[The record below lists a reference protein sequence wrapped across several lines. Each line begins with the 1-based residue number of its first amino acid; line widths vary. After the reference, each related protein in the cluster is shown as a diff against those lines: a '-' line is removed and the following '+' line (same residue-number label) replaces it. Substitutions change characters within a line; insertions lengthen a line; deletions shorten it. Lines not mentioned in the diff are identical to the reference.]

1 MSRIQAFDSSVNVLK
16 ALLWEHDGADK
27 LVKLAT
33 LKQEWYEKNHSEFW
47 DNWVRDVFNI
57 DTANQ
62 FGLAVWGRILDVKMQ
77 VTSAPDVG
85 KAAFGFG
92 TANRNFERGNFAN
105 KSSNTVGLTLDQQRL
120 VIRLRYF
127 KLTAR
132 GTVPETNRFLKQ
144 IFTDTGQGRVFVTDP
159 YDMSF
164 VTYFFEQAPNSQVQ
178 FILDNYDLL
187 PRPAGV
193 GIKYQ
198 VQPRPSFGFGAE
210 HLNFERGNFGA

>member
-92 TANRNFERGNFAN
+92 TANKNFQNGNFGN
-105 KSSNTVGLTLDQQRL
+105 RNSNTVGLTVDQQRL

-144 IFTDTGQGRVFVTDP
+144 IFTDEGQGRVFVTDP

-164 VTYFFEQAPNSQVQ
+164 VTYFFEQAPTSQVQ

-198 VQPRPSFGFGAE
+198 LQVRPSFGFGTN
-210 HLNFERGNFGA
+210 HLNYERGNFGA

>member
-1 MSRIQAFDSSVNVLK
+1 MSRIQAFDASVNVLK

-27 LVKLAT
+27 LVMLAR
-33 LKQEWYEKNHSEFW
+33 LKQEWYERNQSEFW
-47 DNWVRDVFNI
+47 TNWVRDVFNI

-62 FGLAVWGRILDVKMQ
+62 FGLSVWGRILDVPMQ

-85 KAAFGFG
+85 KVAWGFG
-92 TANRNFERGNFAN
+92 SSNANFERGNFGN
-105 KSSNTVGLTLDQQRL
+105 KNSNTIGLTVEQQRL
-120 VIRLRYF
+120 IIRLRYF

-132 GTVPETNRFLKQ
+132 GTVPETNRFLAK
-144 IFTDTGQGRVFVTDP
+144 IFEGKGRVFVTDP

-164 VTYFFEQAPNSQVQ
+164 VTYFFEQAPDSQTQ

-198 VQPRPSFGFGAE
+198 LQVRPSFGFGPN
-210 HLNFERGNFGA
+210 HLNFGNGNFGA

>member
-47 DNWVRDVFNI
+47 NNWVRDVFNI

-92 TANRNFERGNFAN
+92 AANRNFENGNFAN
-105 KSSNTVGLTLDQQRL
+105 KISNTIGLTIDQQRL

-144 IFTDTGQGRVFVTDP
+144 IFTDEGQGRVFVSDP

-164 VTYFFEQAPNSQVQ
+164 VTYFFEQAPTSQVQ

-198 VQPRPSFGFGAE
+198 IQTRPSFGFGSE
-210 HLNFERGNFGA
+210 HLNFENGNFGA

>member
-105 KSSNTVGLTLDQQRL
+105 KSSNTIGLTVDQQRL

-132 GTVPETNRFLKQ
+132 GTVPETNRFLKH
-144 IFTDTGQGRVFVTDP
+144 IFTDEGQGRVFVTDP

-164 VTYFFEQAPNSQVQ
+164 VTYFFEQAPTSQVQ

-193 GIKYQ
+193 GIRYQ
-198 VQPRPSFGFGAE
+198 VQVRPSFGFGVE